1 MVLNTNDLFDAIAIL
16 SQERNMR
23 VTVKHS
29 AKGALICGASCFVGG
44 LVAGPV
50 GMAVGGTVG
59 GISAWKMSQG
69 QFKPVS
75 EIIRNDLTVQQ
86 KEKLMEHIM
95 ASVRDLDVTDAA
107 VLLPMLMG
115 SASIQQAVLSS
126 VVTFVGKELNLQMVN

>member
-1 MVLNTNDLFDAIAIL
+1 MVLNTNELFDAIAIL
-16 SQERNMR
+16 TQEQNMR
-23 VTVKHS
+23 VTVKQS

-75 EIIRNDLTVQQ
+75 EIIRNDLTARQ

-107 VLLPMLMG
+107 ILLPMLMG